1 MVCGKKAH
9 PPVWSPNPNIYCN
22 DVAILTFA
30 ESQSGSDGR
39 GLRSYRHVRTH
50 RQSGVGLQR
59 YRHRAAT
66 LVRHVGVAETSD
78 RTVAHAEGPGRR
90 RQKLSKTTKQPTS
103 RQLNTKKNIIVVTIT
118 KTDITAIIIIILLS
132 PDRVSGGFIQNN
144 IYLK

>member
-1 MVCGKKAH
+1 MVRGKKAH
-9 PPVWSPNPNIYCN
+9 PPTSIWSPNPNIYCN

-103 RQLNTKKNIIVVTIT
+103 RQLNTKKHHRCHHHQNRHHR
-118 KTDITAIIIIILLS
+118 DNSNIIIITRPSL
-132 PDRVSGGFIQNN
+132 RW
-144 IYLK
+144 IYTK